1 MAFQQ
6 KSAWIM
12 SFALLAGGIF
22 YFDTVRELS
31 VEIGRL
37 APPVLPTVAA
47 YTVVLVVIAVVGHI
61 VIGVISPKEA
71 NAPLDERERKIFH
84 WAGNVSSYVLGVGV
98 VTALGHYLFFQDGD
112 VLFYA
117 VFASLMLCQLAE
129 YVIQIVLYRIDF

>member
-1 MAFQQ
+1 MPFQQ

-12 SFALLAGGIF
+12 SVALVLGGLF
-22 YFDTVRELS
+22 YFGEVS
-31 VEIGRL
+31 QMSNEIGQL
-37 APPVLPTVAA
+37 APPVLPAVAA
-47 YTVVLVVIAVVGHI
+47 YTVLLVVIAVVGHI

-84 WAGNVSSYVLGVGV
+84 WAGNVSSYVLGAGV
-98 VTALGHYLFFQDGD
+98 VSALGHYLFFQNGD